1 MQTECFPAIGT
12 VTHRKSAAFTLIELL
27 VVIAIIAILAAIL
40 FPVFAQARSKAR
52 QTACLSNTKQLG
64 TATMLYVQD
73 YDETYPP
80 SMYDTGT
87 TGTQGRVF
95 RNRRY
100 AFELIASYVKADQLM
115 VCPSAN
121 NPDAITFAQ
130 TPALASVL
138 PLTYGLNM
146 DRHVNTDSP
155 NIAGSPDLWVRA
167 AMWGNS
173 DALITTPAETILL
186 SDSTAIFVSSNR
198 AIQPQWSGNAQGFAW
213 GMSTAADRHNGGVN
227 ITWADG
233 HAKWQKVDSTNCI
246 LIARGATVD
255 RCTTYDNG
263 GYKFLTQDPVSGKS
277 YYFQMDKTG
286 IAKPN

>member
-1 MQTECFPAIGT
+1 MKSSHVPCGRFPMTGL
-12 VTHRKSAAFTLIELL
+12 RSRSAFTLIELL

-64 TATMLYVQD
+64 TAAMMYVQD

-80 SMYDTGT
+80 SMYDTGV
-87 TGTQGRVF
+87 TGTQGRVYK
-95 RNRRY
+95 NRRY
-100 AFELIASYVKADQLM
+100 AFELLANYVKADQLM
-115 VCPSAN
+115 ICPSAN
-121 NPDAITFAQ
+121 NPDAITFNQ

-146 DRHVNTDSP
+146 DRHVDTDSP

-173 DALITTPAETILL
+173 DALITTPAETVLL
-186 SDSTAIFVSSNR
+186 ADSTGIFVSSNR
-198 AIQPQWSGNAQGFAW
+198 PIQPQWSLNNYAW
-213 GMSTAADRHNGGVN
+213 GMATGAERHNGGVN

-233 HAKWQKVDSTNCI
+233 HAKWQKIDSTNCT
-246 LIARGATVD
+246 LISRGATVD
-255 RCTTYDNG
+255 RCASYDG
-263 GYKFLTQDPVSGKS
+263 GKYKFLTQDPISGKS